1 MNSAADDDAGAS
13 RPRGSGFLDRLY
25 ARFAYLVHELAKFG
39 TVGLAAYII
48 DTGLFNL
55 FYGFGT
61 LTAKVLA
68 TTIATSASFAGNRF
82 WTFRH
87 RKDSGLP
94 REYFLFFV
102 LNGVGLLIQLL
113 VLGLTHYWLGDFWPH
128 IFRNRLADNLSGNV
142 IGLGFASLFRFW
154 SYRRWVFL
162 PPDAPPVDP
171 HSGLPHPEEDG
182 DDAVGGRA
190 SHDEP

>member
-1 MNSAADDDAGAS
+1 MGATDDTGAS
-13 RPRGSGFLDRLY
+13 PHPYRFGPLGRLY
-25 ARFAYLVHELAKFG
+25 ARFSHLVHELAKFG
-39 TVGLAAYII
+39 TVGMAAYII

-55 FYGFGT
+55 FYDFGT
-61 LTAKVLA
+61 LTAKVIA
-68 TTIATSASFAGNRF
+68 TTVATSASFGGNRF

-87 RKDSGLP
+87 RKESGLP

-113 VLGLTHYWLGDFWPH
+113 MLGFTHYWLGDVWPH

-142 IGLGFASLFRFW
+142 VGLGFATLFRFW

-162 PPDAPPVDP
+162 PPDGPPVDP
-171 HSGLPHPEEDG
+171 HSGLPQPDENDG
-182 DDAVGGRA
+182 DGTDPRA

>member
-1 MNSAADDDAGAS
+1 MSRAAEDDAGAS
-13 RPRGSGFLDRLY
+13 SRERRPGFLGTLHV
-25 ARFAYLVHELAKFG
+25 RFAHLVHELAKFG
-39 TVGLAAYII
+39 TVGMAAYII

-55 FYGFGT
+55 FYDFGT
-61 LTAKVLA
+61 LTAKVIA
-68 TTIATSASFAGNRF
+68 AAVATSAAFAGNRF

-113 VLGLTHYWLGDFWPH
+113 VLGLTHYWLGDIWPD

-142 IGLGFASLFRFW
+142 IGVGLASLFRFW

-171 HSGLPHPEEDG
+171 HSGLPHPEEDT
-182 DDAVGGRA
+182 
-190 SHDEP
+190 S